1 MSGRTV
7 ARDMHVSVDGAR
19 LQYGVAGSGDP
30 VVLLGEAGFGP
41 WQWGWQ
47 HDALAG
53 PYRVLTVDARGHGGS
68 TGTPDSVATLA
79 SDLDG
84 VLADAGVDRAHL
96 VGFGLGG
103 AAALRYARAF
113 GRARTLTL
121 VGTPAS
127 GDAVDGEAF
136 ESLFAAPDA
145 LAGLFTEAFREA
157 RPDLCEQVVA
167 WRREEDAPESVRA
180 AALDALRSFDAGP
193 LYELTTPALVLHAVD
208 DPVVPAAAGEELGGG
223 LPNGRFEAVEGRR
236 LAHAEFSAAV
246 NDEVLGFLEAHPL
259 D

>member
-1 MSGRTV
+1 
-7 ARDMHVSVDGAR
+7 MHVSVDGAR
-19 LQYGVAGSGDP
+19 VHYGSTGAGDP

-53 PYRVLTVDARGHGGS
+53 PYRVLTVDLRGHGGS

-79 SDLDG
+79 ADLDA
-84 VLADAGVDRAHL
+84 VLADADVDRAHV

-103 AAALRYARAF
+103 TTALRYAREF

-121 VGTPAS
+121 VGAPTS
-127 GDAVDGEAF
+127 GVAVDGDAF
-136 ESLFAAPDA
+136 DSLFADPAD
-145 LAGLFTEAFREA
+145 LSGLFTRAFRET

-167 WRREEDAPESVRA
+167 WRREEDAPAEMRE
-180 AALDALRSFDAGP
+180 AALDACRAFDVGP
-193 LYELTTPALVLHAVD
+193 LYELTVPSLVLHAVD
-208 DPVVPAAAGEELGGG
+208 DPVVPMAVGADLGDD
-223 LPNGRFEAVEGRR
+223 LPNGRFEAMKGRR

-259 D
+259 E

>member
-1 MSGRTV
+1 
-7 ARDMHVSVDGAR
+7 MHVSVDGAR
-19 LQYGVAGSGDP
+19 VHYGSAGAGDP

-47 HDALAG
+47 HDALVG
-53 PYRVLTVDARGHGGS
+53 PYRVLTVDLRGHGES

-79 SDLDG
+79 SDLDA
-84 VLADAGVDRAHL
+84 VLADADVDRAHL

-103 AAALRYARAF
+103 VTALRYAREF

-121 VGTPAS
+121 VGTPPS
-127 GDAVDGEAF
+127 GESVDADTF
-136 ESLFAAPDA
+136 RSLFADPTDRS
-145 LAGLFTEAFREA
+145 GLFTDAFREA
-157 RPDLCEQVVA
+157 RPDLCEQVTA
-167 WRREEDAPESVRA
+167 WRREEDAPEAVRE
-180 AALDALRSFDAGP
+180 AALDAYRAFDAGP

-208 DPVVPAAAGEELGGG
+208 DPVVPMEVGAELGDG

-246 NDEVLGFLEAHPL
+246 NDEVLDFLEQHPL